1 MADESQRTVVI
12 VGASGGIGA
21 ACLAGFREQGWH
33 VIATSTSARTSENP
47 QVNWRVLD
55 LTSAASVRAFFDG
68 LRDAVGSVDAV
79 VFAVGAPIDQPYTSK
94 ATLEQWRE
102 AHTIESEGAFLVSQ
116 GALGLLRESG
126 GCLTYVTSSANRR
139 FSPGDVL
146 SAAPKASVEA
156 LCRAIAVE
164 EGKFGVRANCVAVG
178 VVEAGMFLRLKEE
191 ELSEEWLAAAK
202 RNIPLRRFG
211 AAEDV
216 ADSVVFL
223 SSARAKYVTGQILH
237 VDGGYSA

>member
-1 MADESQRTVVI
+1 MANESSKTVVVI
-12 VGASGGIGA
+12 GASGGIGA
-21 ACLAGFREQGWH
+21 ACLEAFRAVGWH
-33 VIATSTSARTSENP
+33 VVATSTSKRTSDDPHVE
-47 QVNWRVLD
+47 WRVLN
-55 LTSAASVRAFFDG
+55 LTSSGQVTGFFERLADEG
-68 LRDAVGSVDAV
+68 VSLHAV
-79 VFAVGAPIDQPYTSK
+79 VFAAGAPIDQPYTSK

-102 AHTIESEGAFLVSQ
+102 AHAIESDGAFLVSR
-116 GALGLLRESG
+116 GALDMLRESG

-146 SAAPKASVEA
+146 SAAPKASIES

-164 EGKFGVRANCVAVG
+164 EGKYGVRANCVAVG

-191 ELSEEWLAAAK
+191 ELSEEWLAAAR

-211 AAEDV
+211 SAEDV
-216 ADSVVFL
+216 AESVVFL
-223 SSARAKYVTGQILH
+223 SSERAKYVTGQILH